1 MVSWSGFFENYTLT
15 NELVICMCDI
25 CKIFGKLCE
34 TKQDVLNIDHGQFD
48 KNYKNIS
55 NFSENISVEKSI
67 PGDLIKLVS
76 GLLSDNGADRIDYR
90 NDASLV
96 TDDSGKLLYVPPLPD
111 DLNSLIGD
119 FLCNLNDEVS
129 RIQRPFLVLSGFC
142 CYDLMAIMSHRDI
155 STDVGILTA
164 CFVLRIFGLSTN
176 VVLYLFTKLIRDS
189 EEFFKKFLEI
199 GPNNFYERKFDVDI
213 TPFILLFCQ
222 KILQYSSEL
231 YSGVESNNKQ
241 DATQKDFEKKSILGL
256 TDEQVKLLEFFRKKR
271 TLTSTDLEN
280 VLSVPNRQAREL
292 CHRWTKSGF
301 LLVRDSSKRARRYG
315 LGKKFEKFL

>member
-1 MVSWSGFFENYTLT
+1 
-15 NELVICMCDI
+15 MCDI

-34 TKQDVLNIDHGQFD
+34 TKQIALDIDHGQFD

-67 PGDLIKLVS
+67 PGDLIKLVA
-76 GLLSDNGADRIDYR
+76 GLLSNNGADRIDYR

-111 DLNSLIGD
+111 DLNFLIVD
-119 FLCNLNDEVS
+119 FLRNLNDEIS

-164 CFVLRIFGLSTN
+164 CIVLRIFGLSTN

-189 EEFFKKFLEI
+189 EEIFKKFLEI
-199 GPNNFYERKFDVDI
+199 GPNNFYERKFDVDV

-241 DATQKDFEKKSILGL
+241 DAHQKDFGKKSILEL

>member
-1 MVSWSGFFENYTLT
+1 
-15 NELVICMCDI
+15 
-25 CKIFGKLCE
+25 
-34 TKQDVLNIDHGQFD
+34 
-48 KNYKNIS
+48 
-55 NFSENISVEKSI
+55 
-67 PGDLIKLVS
+67 
-76 GLLSDNGADRIDYR
+76 
-90 NDASLV
+90 
-96 TDDSGKLLYVPPLPD
+96 VPPLPD

-119 FLCNLNDEVS
+119 FLRNLNDEIS

-142 CYDLMAIMSHRDI
+142 CYDLMAIMPHRDI

-164 CFVLRIFGLSTN
+164 CIVLRIFGLSTN

-199 GPNNFYERKFDVDI
+199 GSNNFYERKFDVDV

-222 KILQYSSEL
+222 KILQYLSEL

-280 VLSVPNRQAREL
+280 VLGVPNRQAREL

>member
-1 MVSWSGFFENYTLT
+1 
-15 NELVICMCDI
+15 MCDI

-34 TKQDVLNIDHGQFD
+34 AKQDVLNIDHSQFD

-55 NFSENISVEKSI
+55 NFSENISVEKPI
-67 PGDLIKLVS
+67 PGDLIKLVA
-76 GLLSDNGADRIDYR
+76 GLLSNNGADRIDYR

-111 DLNSLIGD
+111 DLNSLIVD
-119 FLCNLNDEVS
+119 FLYHLNDEIS

-164 CFVLRIFGLSTN
+164 CIVLRIFGLSTD

-199 GPNNFYERKFDVDI
+199 GPNNFYERKFDADV

-222 KILQYSSEL
+222 KILEYSSEL
-231 YSGVESNNKQ
+231 YSGVVYNSKVVSNSKQ
-241 DATQKDFEKKSILGL
+241 DTSQKDFEKKSVLGL
-256 TDEQVKLLEFFRKKR
+256 TDEQVKLIEFFRKKR

-280 VLSVPNRQAREL
+280 VLGVPNRQAREL

>member
-1 MVSWSGFFENYTLT
+1 
-15 NELVICMCDI
+15 MCDI

-67 PGDLIKLVS
+67 HGDLIKLVS

-119 FLCNLNDEVS
+119 FLRNLNDEIS

-142 CYDLMAIMSHRDI
+142 CYDLMAIMPHRDI

-164 CFVLRIFGLSTN
+164 CIVLRIFGLSTN

-199 GPNNFYERKFDVDI
+199 GPNNFYERKFDVDV
-213 TPFILLFCQ
+213 TPFILLFCH

-231 YSGVESNNKQ
+231 YSGVKSNNKQ
-241 DATQKDFEKKSILGL
+241 DAPQKYFEKKSILGL

-280 VLSVPNRQAREL
+280 VLCVPNRQAREL

>member
-1 MVSWSGFFENYTLT
+1 
-15 NELVICMCDI
+15 MCDI
-25 CKIFGKLCE
+25 CKTFGKLCE
-34 TKQDVLNIDHGQFD
+34 TKQNTLDIDHGQFD

-67 PGDLIKLVS
+67 PDDLIKLVA
-76 GLLSDNGADRIDYR
+76 GLLSNNGVDRIDYR

-111 DLNSLIGD
+111 DLNSLIVD
-119 FLCNLNDEVS
+119 FLRNLNDEIS
-129 RIQRPFLVLSGFC
+129 HIQRPFLVLSGFC
-142 CYDLMAIMSHRDI
+142 CYDLMVIMSHRDI

-164 CFVLRIFGLSTN
+164 CIVLRIFGLSTN

-189 EEFFKKFLEI
+189 EEIFKKFLEI
-199 GPNNFYERKFDVDI
+199 GPNNFYERKFDVDV

-241 DATQKDFEKKSILGL
+241 DATQKDFEKKSVLGL
-256 TDEQVKLLEFFRKKR
+256 TDEQVKLIEFFRKKR

-280 VLSVPNRQAREL
+280 VLGVPNRQAREL

>member
-1 MVSWSGFFENYTLT
+1 
-15 NELVICMCDI
+15 MCDI

-34 TKQDVLNIDHGQFD
+34 TKQIALDIDHGQFD

-67 PGDLIKLVS
+67 PDDLIKLVA
-76 GLLSDNGADRIDYR
+76 GLLSNNGADRIDYR

-111 DLNSLIGD
+111 DLNSLIVG
-119 FLCNLNDEVS
+119 FLRNLNDEIS

-164 CFVLRIFGLSTN
+164 CIVLRIFGLSTN

-199 GPNNFYERKFDVDI
+199 GPNNFYERKFDVDV

-280 VLSVPNRQAREL
+280 VLGVPNRQAREL

>member
-1 MVSWSGFFENYTLT
+1 
-15 NELVICMCDI
+15 MCDI

-48 KNYKNIS
+48 KNYKSIS

-67 PGDLIKLVS
+67 PDDLVKLVA
-76 GLLSDNGADRIDYR
+76 GLLSNNGADRIDYR

-119 FLCNLNDEVS
+119 FLRNLNDEIS

-142 CYDLMAIMSHRDI
+142 CYDLMVIMSHRDI
-155 STDVGILTA
+155 SADVGILTA
-164 CFVLRIFGLSTN
+164 CIVLRIFGLSTD

-199 GPNNFYERKFDVDI
+199 GPNNFYERKFDVDV

-231 YSGVESNNKQ
+231 YSGVISNYKC
-241 DATQKDFEKKSILGL
+241 DASQKDFEKKSILGL